1 MMGLEAVYKCLAKPC
16 FSRWAVALVPAL
28 YEEHYLASVLVRL
41 SGVVDG
47 VVVCDDGS
55 VDLMRSGEA

>member
-1 MMGLEAVYKCLAKPC
+1 LI
-16 FSRWAVALVPAL
+16 VALVPAFN
-28 YEEHYLASVLVRL
+28 EEHYLASVLVRL

-55 VDLMRSGEA
+55 VDLTGDIAEAMGAVMVRHERNRVV